1 MHQGNKTNNCL
12 PLTYQDVDFTGSVYV
27 QLNLN
32 TSDECQQK
40 CTRDPDCKFFSF
52 TTTTFPHAE
61 NRKKCFLKF
70 HSTFSTPSVLIKTPG
85 LVSGFS
91 DSLYKTKEKCKEEIF
106 ANIHYRGNDF
116 ENIPA
121 VSPQHCQFLC
131 SAHPRCTH
139 FTYTTSKYS
148 TKPEIN
154 MHCFLKHTDSV
165 RQLEPVKEEE
175 LFSGFPTRNC
185 TPSNVWVTAR
195 YEGLHFFGH
204 DYRDF
209 KTNTSEICRETC
221 TNDPDCHFYTYVLPS
236 YRDKGIRKKCFLK
249 YRWSVS
255 TPSVLIKTP
264 GLVSGFSDSLYK
276 SKGLKK
282 ECKEEIFA
290 NIHYRGNDIENIPAV
305 SPQHCQFLC
314 GAHPRCTHFT
324 YTTSKYSTKPEI
336 NMHCFLKH
344 TDSVS
349 QLEPVKEEE
358 LFSGFPTRNCTPSNV
373 WVTERFEGLD
383 FFGHDYRDFKTNTS
397 EICRETCT
405 NDPDCHFYTY
415 VLPSHHD
422 ENIRKKCFLKYRWT
436 FSTPSVLIKT
446 PGLVSGFSDSLYR
459 TKEKC
464 KEEIFANIHY
474 RGNDFEN
481 IPAVSPQ
488 HCQFLCSAHPRCTHF
503 TYTTSRYSTEPEI
516 NMHCFLKHTDS
527 VSQLEPVKEEELF
540 SGFPTQNCTPSNVW
554 VTERYEGLHFFGH
567 DYRDFKTN
575 TSEICRETCTNDPD
589 CHFYTY
595 VLPSYRDTG
604 VRKKCFLKYRWSV
617 SAPSVLI
624 KTPGLVSG
632 FSDSLYKSKG
642 LKEECKEEIFAN
654 IHYRGNDIE
663 NIPAVSPQHCQFLCG
678 AHPRC
683 THFTYTTSKYST
695 KPEIN
700 MHCFLKHTDSVSQL
714 EPVKEEELFSGFP
727 TRNCASSNVWA
738 TERYEGLDFFGHDY
752 RDFKTNISE
761 ICRETCTND
770 PDCHFYTY
778 VLPSYHDE
786 NIWKKCFLKYR
797 WTFSTPSVL
806 IKTPGLVSGFSDSL
820 YRTKEKC
827 NEEIF
832 ANIHYRGN
840 DFENI
845 PAVSPQHCQFLCS
858 AHPRCTHFTYTTS
871 KYSTKPE
878 INMHCFLKHTDSV
891 SQLEPVKEEEL
902 FSGFPTRKCTPTNVW
917 ATERYEGLDFFGHD
931 YRDFKTNT
939 SEICRE
945 TCTNDPDC
953 HFYTYVLPSH
963 HDENIRHI
971 CYLKQV
977 MTLPRPEKVVYS
989 YGVTSG
995 FSLRDCKSS
1004 GN

>member
-1 MHQGNKTNNCL
+1 MCKADAVNFFSGRMRVYTLIVFCCVFSDSFSKVQELKVDVDFPGDDILQIYSPDVQHCQLACTQHPSCLFFTFLRSDWDKDNRAFYCYLKHTATGSPSQVAKLKGVTSGFKLMHQGNKTNNCL

-324 YTTSKYSTKPEI
+324 YTTSKYSTK
-336 NMHCFLKH
+336 
-344 TDSVS
+344 
-349 QLEPVKEEE
+349 
-358 LFSGFPTRNCTPSNV
+358 
-373 WVTERFEGLD
+373 
-383 FFGHDYRDFKTNTS
+383 
-397 EICRETCT
+397 
-405 NDPDCHFYTY
+405 
-415 VLPSHHD
+415 
-422 ENIRKKCFLKYRWT
+422 
-436 FSTPSVLIKT
+436 
-446 PGLVSGFSDSLYR
+446 
-459 TKEKC
+459 
-464 KEEIFANIHY
+464 
-474 RGNDFEN
+474 
-481 IPAVSPQ
+481 
-488 HCQFLCSAHPRCTHF
+488 
-503 TYTTSRYSTEPEI
+503 PEI